1 MAAFRTNSGRIR
13 VLVPESRSGLIIG
26 DFEDQRFP
34 LTTLAS
40 RDAIAKTPPPPEG
53 LQLSGMDN
61 GRVSRFRARSGL
73 RWQVTTT
80 GFRRHVRERFQANLE
95 TPTQN
100 RDQG

>member
-1 MAAFRTNSGRIR
+1 M
-13 VLVPESRSGLIIG
+13 LVPESRSGLIIG

-61 GRVSRFRARSGL
+61 GRVSRFRA
-73 RWQVTTT
+73 
-80 GFRRHVRERFQANLE
+80 
-95 TPTQN
+95 
-100 RDQG
+100 

>member
-1 MAAFRTNSGRIR
+1 M
-13 VLVPESRSGLIIG
+13 LVPESRSGLIIG

-40 RDAIAKTPPPPEG
+40 RDAIAKTPLP
-53 LQLSGMDN
+53 L
-61 GRVSRFRARSGL
+61 RVSSCLAWIMGESHDSGHDLSLDGRS
-73 RWQVTTT
+73 
-80 GFRRHVRERFQANLE
+80 GFRRYVPERFLE